1 MIVPLSLAEASHL
14 PQGEAAILRLRCSI
28 ATRVLM
34 NIRQKCPVLW
44 TDRPFAALQ
53 RVGLLSEGLL
63 PYRQCRRQ
71 GTLEPKR
78 SGCLG
83 ASIVGSQVGAHYLAP
98 RTIELPPAS
107 GSVRISRNPASRIH
121 VMQSDPL

>member
-63 PYRQCRRQ
+63 PY
-71 GTLEPKR
+71 
-78 SGCLG
+78 SNV
-83 ASIVGSQVGAHYLAP
+83 VGRELLSPNDLVAWEHQLLAVKSAH
-98 RTIELPPAS
+98 TT
-107 GSVRISRNPASRIH
+107 
-121 VMQSDPL
+121 